1 LQTTTILYLLLAL
14 LISVGISYFQYL
26 YKAKSNAKINIL
38 LFTLKILSLFLL
50 LLLCINPKVKRTTL
64 ENIKPTLS
72 ILVDDSKS
80 ISFFKEEKNMQ
91 DFISKLNNNSVL
103 SNKFTI
109 ENLIFSTDLKISDR
123 FSFSGNETNI
133 YKALTA
139 VNKLNNTKNA
149 PIVLLTDGN
158 QTIGNDYEFIN
169 SKQTIYPI
177 VFGDTIKYKD
187 LLIRQI
193 NVNKYSYI
201 KNKFPVEVI
210 LNYEG
215 KGTVKTIFSI
225 FRNGKTIFSKNIQF
239 SKGEN
244 SQIITTNL
252 SATKKGINY
261 YTAVVQKIKDEKNI
275 KNNSKNFSVEV
286 LDEQT
291 KVLLLTAVLHPD
303 IGAFKKAIESNKQRS
318 VEVVM
323 IDDFKNQISNYQ
335 LIIVYQPNS
344 SFNTILRK
352 IKKENSNFLLITG
365 ANTDW
370 DFINKQQLNFSKK
383 QLNQTEEYGAI
394 YNPSF
399 LTFLQKDIG
408 FNQFP
413 PLIDKFG
420 EIVFSREHQNV
431 VLQNI
436 NGLQTEQPLISVL
449 EENNQ
454 KIGVIFGAGI
464 WKWRAASYLK
474 TNSFQDFDQFVGN
487 VVQYLSSNK
496 KRKRLEVNS
505 ESSYPA
511 NASINISAFYTD
523 KNYQFDA
530 RASLEITVT
539 NKKTKEITKLPFS
552 LHDTSYQ
559 IALEDFSSGE
569 YSFKVAVLGQKSTA
583 YGSFKIA
590 NYQIEAQFS
599 HANVAKLTKLAERT
613 GGKLFHKNE
622 IAIVFKNL
630 LENKAYYTV
639 QKTRVKAQNL
649 IDWKWILFFIIALFT
664 AEWFLRK
671 YYGKL

>member
-123 FSFSGNETNI
+123 FSFLGNETNI

-252 SATKKGINY
+252 SATKKGVNY

-323 IDDFKNQISNYQ
+323 IDDFKNQIANYQ

-622 IAIVFKNL
+622 IATVFKNL

-671 YYGKL
+671 YYGKI

>member
-1 LQTTTILYLLLAL
+1 
-14 LISVGISYFQYL
+14 
-26 YKAKSNAKINIL
+26 
-38 LFTLKILSLFLL
+38 
-50 LLLCINPKVKRTTL
+50 
-64 ENIKPTLS
+64 
-72 ILVDDSKS
+72 
-80 ISFFKEEKNMQ
+80 
-91 DFISKLNNNSVL
+91 
-103 SNKFTI
+103 
-109 ENLIFSTDLKISDR
+109 
-123 FSFSGNETNI
+123 
-133 YKALTA
+133 
-139 VNKLNNTKNA
+139 
-149 PIVLLTDGN
+149 VLLTDGN

-323 IDDFKNQISNYQ
+323 IDDFKNQIANYQ

-622 IAIVFKNL
+622 IATVFKNL

>member
-123 FSFSGNETNI
+123 FSFLGNETNI

-323 IDDFKNQISNYQ
+323 IDDFKNQIANYQ

-622 IAIVFKNL
+622 IATVFKNL

>member
-1 LQTTTILYLLLAL
+1 MQTTTILYLLLAL

-123 FSFSGNETNI
+123 FSFLGNETNI

-252 SATKKGINY
+252 SATKKGVNY

-323 IDDFKNQISNYQ
+323 IDDFKNQIFNYQ

-449 EENNQ
+449 EENNK

-622 IAIVFKNL
+622 IAAVFKNL

-671 YYGKL
+671 YYGKI

>member
-123 FSFSGNETNI
+123 FSFLGNETNI

-252 SATKKGINY
+252 SATKKGVNY

-323 IDDFKNQISNYQ
+323 IDDFKNQIFNYQ

-449 EENNQ
+449 EENNK

-622 IAIVFKNL
+622 IAAVFKNL

-671 YYGKL
+671 YYGKI

>member
-323 IDDFKNQISNYQ
+323 IDDFKNQIANYQ

-622 IAIVFKNL
+622 IATVFKNL